1 MTLQEQRKKAGLS
14 QSELAAIS
22 SVKLRAIQ
30 TYEIGNR
37 DINNARLD
45 TLCKLA
51 LAMNCTL
58 YDILTDDQLK
68 IKLKKTV

>member
-22 SVKLRAIQ
+22 GVKLRAIQ

-58 YDILTDDQLK
+58 YDVLTDDQLK

>member
-14 QSELAAIS
+14 QSELAAVS
-22 SVKLRAIQ
+22 GVKLRAIQ

-37 DINNARLD
+37 DINGARLD